1 MNSSEEQCNMLE
13 SSKQE
18 LNRELTKLND
28 IVIDL
33 GKNERNLNKK
43 IAENEEESKKLWMRH
58 KEK

>member
-13 SSKQE
+13 SSKQD
-18 LNRELTKLND
+18 LNRGLQKLND

-43 IAENEEESKKLWMRH
+43 ISENEDESKKLWTKH
-58 KEK
+58 KEM